1 MLQRSIKKLLVAN
14 RGEIAIR
21 VCRACNEL
29 GIRTVAIY
37 SKEDIGSYHRYK
49 ADESYLVGEGKKP
62 IEAYLDIE
70 SIIEIAKA
78 HDVDAIHPGYG
89 FLSENVDFARRCNE
103 EGIIFV
109 GPKPE
114 HLVTFGDKSAARA
127 AAVQAGIPVIPGSG
141 GPVHSLSEIR
151 AFADTH
157 GGYPI
162 IIKAVLGGGGRGMR
176 IVRSE
181 KSLAEAFERAKSEA
195 KQTFGKED
203 VYLEKYLDDPRH
215 IEIQVIADQSGE
227 TVHLYE
233 RDCSVQRRHQKV
245 VEVAPSQGL
254 GSKLRRDI
262 CGAAVR
268 LMKSVDYLNAGTV
281 EFLVVPSGE
290 FYFIEVNPRVQV
302 EHTVTELIT
311 GIDIVQS
318 QILIAEGFGLHED
331 PILIPEQKDIHTNGY
346 AIQCRVTTE
355 DPSNHF
361 MPDTGKIVAYRSGG
375 GFGVRLD
382 AGNAY
387 TGSVITPYYDSLL
400 VKLST
405 SGRTFTSA
413 AAKMRRNLKEF
424 RIRGLKTNIPFLIN
438 VVQHPD
444 FLSGHV
450 STTFIDTTPELFVFE
465 KSLDRGTKMLTYI
478 GNVTVNGYPGIQ
490 KSKKPVFD
498 APPLPDVKLSDPFPR
513 GTKQILEE
521 RGARGVSEWVKA
533 QQQVLLTDT
542 TFRDAH
548 QSLLATR
555 VRSRDIIP
563 IAAQTAHLLPHL
575 FSEEAWGGATFD
587 TSYRFL
593 REDPWARLR
602 EIRKKM
608 PNILLQMLLRGS
620 NAVGYKNY
628 PDNLIKA
635 FVKEAAAE
643 GVDVFRVFDSLNWL
657 EGMRVSLDS
666 VIESGK
672 IAEATMCY
680 TGDILDGSRTKYNLD
695 YYKNLAREM
704 ENTGAHI
711 LGIKDMAGLLKPEA
725 AYQLISTLKDAVTI
739 PVHLHTHDTSGNG
752 IYTYARAIEAGVD
765 IIDVAVEALA
775 GTTSQ
780 PSANSLYYALGQSS
794 RRPQA
799 DIGGLETLSHYW
811 EKVRQ
816 YYFPFESGM
825 KTSNAEIYK
834 LEMPGGQ
841 YSNLRQQAIAVGLG
855 ERFEEVKAMYRRV
868 NLLFGD
874 IVKVTPSSKVV
885 GDMTLYMV
893 QNDLT
898 EDDIYEK
905 GETLDFPDSVVNF
918 FLGELGQPYQ
928 GFPKELQSIILKG
941 RKPLTVR
948 PGKHLEPVNF
958 NDIRATLQE
967 KFERDFTDC
976 EVLSYALYPKVYTDY
991 LHFCEV
997 YGKLAV
1003 LGTPTFFYGLRLG
1016 EEVSV
1021 NIEEGKTLIVKLIS
1035 IGQPQKD
1042 GTRTFYFELNGQP
1055 REVSIKD
1062 RNVQATEVA
1071 HSKADK
1077 NNPLQIGASMPGTVI
1092 KVLVSSG
1099 ERVKKGDHLL
1109 VTEAMKMETT
1119 VQAPSDGVIKK
1130 LCVGEN
1136 DVIEAGD
1143 LMIELKE

>member
-1 MLQRSIKKLLVAN
+1 MSQRSIRKLLVAN

-89 FLSENVDFARRCNE
+89 FLSENADFARRCDE
-103 EGIIFV
+103 EGIVFV

-127 AAVQAGIPVIPGSG
+127 AAERAGIPVIPGSG
-141 GPVHSLSEIR
+141 GPVKSIDDVKS
-151 AFADTH
+151 FAAAH
-157 GGYPI
+157 GFPI

-176 IVRSE
+176 IVRSN
-181 KSLAEAFERAKSEA
+181 KSLEEAFVRAKSEA

-203 VYLEKYLDDPRH
+203 VYVEKYLDDPRH
-215 IEIQVIADQSGE
+215 IEVQVIADQSGE
-227 TVHLYE
+227 TVHLFE

-254 GSKLRRDI
+254 GSKLRHDI
-262 CGAAVR
+262 CEAAVR
-268 LMKSVDYLNAGTV
+268 LMKSVNYLNAGTV
-281 EFLVVPSGE
+281 EFLVVPSGK

-318 QILIAEGFGLHED
+318 QILIAEGFGLHDD
-331 PILIPEQKDIHTNGY
+331 PILIPDQKDIQTNGY

-355 DPSNHF
+355 DPSNNF

-382 AGNAY
+382 AGNAF

-405 SGRTFTSA
+405 SGRTFKSA
-413 AAKMRRNLKEF
+413 AAKMLRNLKEF

-444 FLSGHV
+444 FLSGNV

-478 GNVTVNGYPGIQ
+478 GNVTINGYPGIQ
-490 KSKKPVFD
+490 KNKKPVFD
-498 APPLPDVKLSDPFPR
+498 VPPLPDVKLSDPFLR

-521 RGARGVSEWVKA
+521 KGARGVSEWVKA

-555 VRSRDIIP
+555 VRSRDIIR
-563 IAAQTAHLLPHL
+563 IASQTAHLLPHL

-587 TSYRFL
+587 TAYRFL
-593 REDPWARLR
+593 REDPWERLR
-602 EIRKKM
+602 EIRKRM

-628 PDNLIKA
+628 PDNLIKE

-643 GVDVFRVFDSLNWL
+643 GIDVFRVFDSLNWL
-657 EGMRVSLDS
+657 EGMRVSLDA

-672 IAEATMCY
+672 IAEATLCY
-680 TGDILDGSRTKYNLD
+680 TGDIMDGSRTKYNLD
-695 YYKNLAREM
+695 YFKKLAKEM
-704 ENTGAHI
+704 ENAGAHI

-725 AYQLISTLKDAVTI
+725 AYRLISTLKDTLTI

-752 IYTYARAIEAGVD
+752 IYTYAKAVEAGVD
-765 IIDVAVEALA
+765 ILDVAVEAVA

-780 PSANSLYYALGQSS
+780 PSANALYYALSES
-794 RRPQA
+794 RRRPQV
-799 DIGGLETLSHYW
+799 DIGALESLSHYW

-855 ERFEEVKAMYRRV
+855 ARFEEVKDMYRRV
-868 NLLFGD
+868 NILFGD

-893 QNDLT
+893 QNNLT
-898 EDDIYEK
+898 EDDIFEK

-918 FLGELGQPYQ
+918 FMGELGQPYQ
-928 GFPKELQSIILKG
+928 GFPRELQSIILKG
-941 RKPLTVR
+941 KKPLTDR

-967 KFERDFTDC
+967 KFERNFKEY

-991 LHFCEV
+991 LHFCET
-997 YGKLAV
+997 YGRLDV

-1016 EEVSV
+1016 EEVAV
-1021 NIEEGKTLIVKLIS
+1021 DIEEGKTLIVKLIS
-1035 IGQPQKD
+1035 IGHPQKD

-1055 REVSIKD
+1055 REVTIKD
-1062 RNVQATEVA
+1062 MSIQSAEVA

-1077 NNPLQIGASMPGTVI
+1077 NNPMQIGASMPGTVI

-1119 VQAPSDGVIKK
+1119 VQAPNDGVIKK
-1130 LCVGEN
+1130 LYVSEN
-1136 DVIEAGD
+1136 DVIETGD
-1143 LMIELKE
+1143 LMIELTD

>member
-1 MLQRSIKKLLVAN
+1 MLQHSIKKLLVAN

-21 VCRACNEL
+21 IARACNEL

-49 ADESYLVGEGKKP
+49 TDESYLVGKGKKP

-70 SIIEIAKA
+70 GIIEIAKA

-89 FLSENVDFARRCNE
+89 FLSENADFARRCEE

-109 GPKPE
+109 GPRPQ
-114 HLVTFGDKSAARA
+114 HLVIFGDKSAARE
-127 AAVQAGIPVIPGSG
+127 AAVKAGIPVIPGSG
-141 GPVHSLSEIR
+141 GPVKNIEEVK
-151 AFADTH
+151 AFGRTH
-157 GGYPI
+157 GYPI

-181 KSLAEAFERAKSEA
+181 KSVEEAFDRAKSEA

-203 VYLEKYLDDPRH
+203 VYVEKYLDNPRH
-215 IEIQVIADQSGE
+215 IEVQVIADQSGE

-245 VEVAPSQGL
+245 VEVAPSRGL
-254 GSKLRRDI
+254 GEKLRHDI
-262 CGAAVR
+262 CSAAVR

-331 PILIPEQKDIHTNGY
+331 PILIPKQEDIHTNGY

-355 DPSNHF
+355 DPNNNF
-361 MPDTGKIVAYRSGG
+361 MPDSGKIVAYRSGG

-382 AGNAY
+382 AGNAF

-405 SGRTFTSA
+405 SGRTFKSA
-413 AAKMRRNLKEF
+413 AAKMLRNLKEF

-444 FLSGHV
+444 FLAGNV

-478 GNVTVNGYPGIQ
+478 GNITINGYPGIQ
-490 KSKKPVFD
+490 KNKKPVFD
-498 APPLPDVKLSDPFPR
+498 EPPMPDVKLSEAIPR
-513 GTKQILEE
+513 GTRQILEE
-521 RGARGVSEWVKA
+521 KGAKGVSDWVKE
-533 QQQVLLTDT
+533 QPHVLLTDT

-555 VRSRDIIP
+555 MRSRDIVRITE
-563 IAAQTAHLLPHL
+563 QTAHLLPEL

-593 REDPWARLR
+593 REDPWERLR
-602 EIRKKM
+602 AIRKKM

-635 FVKEAAAE
+635 FVKEAAE
-643 GVDVFRVFDSLNWL
+643 QGVDVFRVFDSLNWL
-657 EGMRVSLDS
+657 EGMRLSLDA

-695 YYKNLAREM
+695 YYKKLARDM
-704 ENTGAHI
+704 EAAGAHI

-725 AYQLISTLKDAVTI
+725 AYQLISTLKDTVSI
-739 PVHLHTHDTSGNG
+739 PIHLHTHDTSGNG
-752 IYTYARAIEAGVD
+752 IYTYARAVEAGVD
-765 IIDVAVEALA
+765 IVDVAIEALA

-780 PSANSLYYALGQSS
+780 PSANALYYALEQSE
-794 RRPQA
+794 RRP
-799 DIGGLETLSHYW
+799 DVNIKSLEALSHYW
-811 EKVRQ
+811 EKVRS

-855 ERFEEVKAMYRRV
+855 DRFEEVKDMYRRV
-868 NLLFGD
+868 NKLFGD

-893 QNDLT
+893 QNQLT

-905 GETLDFPDSVVNF
+905 GESLDFPNSVVNF
-918 FLGELGQPYQ
+918 FMGELGQPYQ
-928 GFPKELQSIILKG
+928 GFPKELQSIVLKG
-941 RKPLTVR
+941 RKPLTDR

-958 NDIRATLQE
+958 KEIRSTLEE
-967 KFERDFTDC
+967 KFERKFADH

-991 LHFCEV
+991 LHFCEN
-997 YGKLAV
+997 YGKIEV
-1003 LGTPTFFYGLRLG
+1003 LETPTFFYGLRLG
-1016 EEVSV
+1016 EEVAV

-1035 IGQPQKD
+1035 IGHPQKD
-1042 GTRTFYFELNGQP
+1042 GTRTLYYELNGQP

-1062 RNVQATEVA
+1062 MSVQTTEAA
-1071 HSKADK
+1071 HLKADK
-1077 NNPLQIGASMPGTVI
+1077 NNPLHLGASMPGTVI

-1119 VQAPSDGVIKK
+1119 VQAPNDGVVDK
-1130 LCVGEN
+1130 VHVNDG
-1136 DVIEAGD
+1136 DVIETGD
-1143 LMIELKE
+1143 LLIELK

>member
-1 MLQRSIKKLLVAN
+1 MLKQKIKRLLIAN

-21 VCRACNEL
+21 ICRACTEL

-37 SKEDIGSYHRYK
+37 SKEDISSYHRYK
-49 ADESYLVGEGKKP
+49 ADESYLVGQGKNP
-62 IEAYLDIE
+62 IDAYLDIE
-70 SIIEIAKA
+70 SIIEVAKA
-78 HDVDAIHPGYG
+78 HHIDAIHPGYG
-89 FLSENVDFARRCNE
+89 FLSENADFARRCAE

-109 GPKPE
+109 GPRPE
-114 HLVTFGDKSAARA
+114 HLDTFGDKAAAREA
-127 AAVQAGIPVIPGSG
+127 AIKANIPVIPGSG
-141 GPVHSLSEIR
+141 GPVSSVNDVKEFG
-151 AFADTH
+151 ATH
-157 GGYPI
+157 GYPI

-176 IVRSE
+176 IVRS
-181 KSLAEAFERAKSEA
+181 AQGVDEAYARATSEA

-203 VYLEKYLDDPRH
+203 VYVEKYLDHPRH
-215 IEIQVIADQSGE
+215 IEVQIMADQSGDI
-227 TVHLYE
+227 VHLYE

-245 VEVAPSQGL
+245 VEVAPSRGL
-254 GSKLRRDI
+254 GEKLRHEI
-262 CGAAVR
+262 CDAAIR
-268 LMKSVDYLNAGTV
+268 LMKSVNYLNAGTV
-281 EFLVVPSGE
+281 EFLVTPSGD

-302 EHTVTELIT
+302 EHTITELVT
-311 GIDIVQS
+311 GIDIVSS
-318 QILIAEGFGLHED
+318 QILIAEGYGLHED
-331 PILIPEQKDIHTNGY
+331 PVLIPEQKDIRTYGF

-355 DPSNHF
+355 DPSNQF

-382 AGNAY
+382 AGNAF

-405 SGRTFTSA
+405 SARTFKSA
-413 AAKMRRNLKEF
+413 AVKMLRNLKEF
-424 RIRGLKTNIPFLIN
+424 RIRGIKTNIPFLIN

-444 FLSGHV
+444 FLEGNV
-450 STTFIDTTPELFVFE
+450 STTFIDTTPELFVFDRI
-465 KSLDRGTKMLTYI
+465 LDRGTKMLTYI
-478 GNVTVNGYPGIQ
+478 GNITINGYPGIP
-490 KSKKPVFD
+490 KNKKPVFD
-498 APPLPDVKLSDPFPR
+498 VPPIPDVRLSEPYPG
-513 GTKQILEE
+513 GTKQILEQH
-521 RGARGVSEWVKA
+521 GAQGVSEWIKA
-533 QQQVLLTDT
+533 QKQVLLTDT

-555 VRSRDIIP
+555 MRTKDIIRV
-563 IAAQTAHLLPHL
+563 ASQTAHLLPNL

-587 TSYRFL
+587 TCYRFL
-593 REDPWARLR
+593 REDPWERLHK
-602 EIRKKM
+602 IRAEM
-608 PNILLQMLLRGS
+608 PNVLLQMLLRGS

-635 FVKEAAAE
+635 FVKEAAKH

-657 EGMRVSLDS
+657 EGMRVALDA

-672 IAEATMCY
+672 IAEGTLCY

-695 YYKNLAREM
+695 YYKKMAKEL
-704 ENTGAHI
+704 ENAGAHI

-725 AYQLISTLKDAVTI
+725 AYRLISELKDTVSLPI
-739 PVHLHTHDTSGNG
+739 HLHTHDTSGNG
-752 IYTYARAIEAGVD
+752 IYTYVRAIEAGVD
-765 IIDVAVEALA
+765 IVDVAVEAMA
-775 GTTSQ
+775 GMTSQ
-780 PSANSLYYALGQSS
+780 PSVNSLYYALSAS
-794 RRPQA
+794 DRKPDV
-799 DIGGLETLSHYW
+799 DINALESLSHYW

-855 ERFEEVKAMYRRV
+855 ERFEEVKDMYRRV

-893 QNDLT
+893 QNNLT
-898 EDDIYEK
+898 EDNIYEK
-905 GETLDFPDSVVNF
+905 GQSLDFPDSVVNF
-918 FLGELGQPYQ
+918 FMGELGQPYQ

-941 RKPLTVR
+941 RKPLFDR

-958 NDIRATLQE
+958 SDIQARLEE
-967 KFERDFTDC
+967 KFERKFKDH
-976 EVLSYALYPKVYTDY
+976 EVLSAALYPKVYTDY
-991 LHFCEV
+991 LHFIDTFGETT
-997 YGKLAV
+997 V

-1021 NIEEGKTLIVKLIS
+1021 TIEEGKMLVVKLIS
-1035 IGQPQKD
+1035 IGHPQKD
-1042 GTRTFYFELNGQP
+1042 GTRTLYYELNGQP

-1062 RNVQATEVA
+1062 MNVESSEVA
-1071 HSKADK
+1071 HAKAEKD
-1077 NNPLQIGASMPGTVI
+1077 NPHQIGASMPGTVVKI
-1092 KVLVSSG
+1092 LVSSG

-1119 VQAPSDGVIKK
+1119 VQSPVDGTIKK
-1130 LCVGEN
+1130 VFVNEN
-1136 DVIEAGD
+1136 DVIETGD
-1143 LMIELKE
+1143 LMIELN